1 MIIIKNKKVID
12 ELISCIHHKIGT
24 YNSLIEQEYKLGGQN
39 PKYTKELVE
48 EKEELVKLRRK
59 FEHHTKDLTL

>member
-1 MIIIKNKKVID
+1 MIIIKNKKIID

-24 YNSLIEQEYKLGGQN
+24 YNTLIEQEYKLGDQN

-59 FEHHTKDLTL
+59 FENKLK